1 MTLLMKAS
9 VRQVAM
15 TIIIIIMIRM
25 IMVKTLTVIRTV
37 LITMTYPTPTLPSQ
51 GSAHSL
57 GLSLSPPLLEIE
69 ATAFA

>member
-1 MTLLMKAS
+1 MLMKAS

-15 TIIIIIMIRM
+15 TIIIIIRM
-25 IMVKTLTVIRTV
+25 IMVKTLTVIRTI

-57 GLSLSPPLLEIE
+57 ELSLSPPLLESDS
-69 ATAFA
+69 TAFA